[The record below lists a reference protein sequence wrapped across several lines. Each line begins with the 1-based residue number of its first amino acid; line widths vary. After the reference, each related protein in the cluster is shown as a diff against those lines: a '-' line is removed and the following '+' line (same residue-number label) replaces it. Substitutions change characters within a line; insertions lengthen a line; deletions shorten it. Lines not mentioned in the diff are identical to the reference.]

1 MMDIVPYNI
10 IEKWLKAWSL
20 SRKLPLPVRYKSGFK
35 VEVGEERQ
43 KIRYVFPE
51 INDDFIELS
60 KQIDEPWIYLKVCA
74 SPDEVKNRVSEK
86 WIIQPPGYMM
96 FCSSPMNISRKS
108 LGESYRLEY
117 ENYNSTTAVK
127 IIDENGELACIGRI
141 VLADDLAVYDRI
153 LTAENHQ
160 RKGLATFLMHELEK
174 IAVSNG
180 IHNNFLVATEQ
191 GKSLYETMGW
201 ELYSSYTSIV
211 IPGI

>member
-74 SPDEVKNRVSEK
+74 SPDEVNNRVSEK

-96 FCSSPMNISRKS
+96 FCSSSMNISRKS
-108 LGESYRLEY
+108 LSESYRLEY

-141 VLADDLAVYDRI
+141 VLAGDMAVYDRI
-153 LTAENHQ
+153 VTAENHQ